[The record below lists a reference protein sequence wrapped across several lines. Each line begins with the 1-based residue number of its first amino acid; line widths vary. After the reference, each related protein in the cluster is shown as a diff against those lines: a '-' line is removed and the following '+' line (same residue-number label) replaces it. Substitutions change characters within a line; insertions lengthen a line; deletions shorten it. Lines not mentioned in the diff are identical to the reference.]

1 MVLLS
6 GLVPG
11 RDIEIQYTGLRPGEK
26 LYEEVLSSK
35 ENSLPTH
42 HPKILRASVR
52 EFDSKHVVSTIDE
65 LLAKCEI
72 QDNDSVIQ
80 LLKKLIPEFKS
91 MNSKYSKYD

>member
-1 MVLLS
+1 
-6 GLVPG
+6 
-11 RDIEIQYTGLRPGEK
+11 IQYTGLRPGEK

-52 EFDSKHVVSTIDE
+52 EFDSQQVVSTIDE
-65 LLAKCEI
+65 LHAKCEI